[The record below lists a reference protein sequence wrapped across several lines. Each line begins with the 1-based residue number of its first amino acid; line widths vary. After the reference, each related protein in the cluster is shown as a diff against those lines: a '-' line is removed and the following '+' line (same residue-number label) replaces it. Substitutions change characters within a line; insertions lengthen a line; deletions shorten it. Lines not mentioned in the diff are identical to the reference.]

1 MAPEV
6 IACDYSCGAHYD
18 ARCDV
23 WSIAI
28 TTIELC
34 EGMPP
39 HTNIHA
45 LKSMDKILR
54 SAAPKL
60 EDWTKNTWSKALA
73 AFCAFCLV
81 KDISKRPTC
90 TAALGHAVFAA
101 LDAAAAREAML
112 SILKRLH
119 PDVEK
124 ESADHEW
131 RSSLHGKRDS
141 AAAQEPAAA
150 AAATAKTAMDTM
162 DEDEAAEAMAVAA
175 SHGDSHRSTDNLA
188 KMAELTE
195 RLMGTTLQA
204 RFADDVIYT
213 RVGDILLACNP
224 FRSIAACVAHPGSR
238 SFWRTLSAT
247 FCANLFN
254 EVFYKRAGFAF
265 GRS

>member
-6 IACDYSCGAHYD
+6 IACDYSCGAHYG

-60 EDWTKNTWSKALA
+60 EEWTTNTWSKALA
-73 AFCAFCLV
+73 AFCSFCLV

-90 TAALGHAVFAA
+90 TAALRHEVFAT
-101 LDAAAAREAML
+101 LDAAAAVGAML

-119 PDVEK
+119 PEVEE

-141 AAAQEPAAA
+141 AAAQELATSAAA
-150 AAATAKTAMDTM
+150 AAATIVMGTM
-162 DEDEAAEAMAVAA
+162 VEDEAAEAMAVAA
-175 SHGDSHRSTDNLA
+175 SHGDGHRSTDNLA

-195 RLMGTTLQA
+195 RLMGTTLQE

-224 FRSIAACVAHPGSR
+224 FRSIAACVVH
-238 SFWRTLSAT
+238 T
-247 FCANLFN
+247 F
-254 EVFYKRAGFAF
+254 
-265 GRS
+265 S